1 MNLMSAFPTK
11 AGWIE
16 SMAGRAGVF
25 ELAFEQNI
33 SGLLGQ
39 RGENLAGAG
48 DELMELERQ
57 KCTCPQTTPFC
68 FREADAGQKSL
79 KTASAGFELY
89 AAVL

>member
-1 MNLMSAFPTK
+1 
-11 AGWIE
+11 
-16 SMAGRAGVF
+16 MAWRAGVF

-48 DELMELERQ
+48 DELVKLECQ
-57 KCTCPQTTPFC
+57 KCTCPQAASFC
-68 FREADAGQKSL
+68 FREADTGQKSL
-79 KTASAGFELY
+79 KTASASFDLY